1 MNNLFLIYETY
12 TNGYRTEILDIISL
26 LAILCGILVITSKN
40 PIVSVLFLIGL
51 FASISCYLIML
62 GLSFIGLSYLIVYI
76 GAVLKYV
83 WKNVAAL
90 VQFQFYKGLF
100 ILIKFFYLGL
110 IFFLLFIIK
119 KKYSTASPPYPEPTS
134 LRVRGQGD
142 QRSAPEGGRI
152 IIYNVVSSTYS
163 GKSKIYTSRVG
174 NKFYSTLS
182 SSDKKDE
189 EFYKW
194 FVGFADGESNFTIVF
209 QKDTNGNI
217 TGASFRFIIELHID
231 DIDTLKYI
239 KSKLNLGNEIAVYGN
254 SCKFTVIHRRDISKL
269 ISVFDKY
276 NLNTT
281 KYLDYLDLKKAFN
294 LYYDNNRGVPLNK
307 RTLIDQLLKFKNGM
321 NKNRFEFNFPPF
333 GLAEGP
339 VLIPKGDREREDYKI
354 VVSDYWLLG
363 LIEAEGSFY
372 LDRSKLQPVF
382 MIALTK
388 IQLPVIK
395 KINDYLINNLGF
407 DKYSKFKLENSS
419 AITIVENKERNN
431 AKCLIRLTI
440 SNINILTNYFI
451 PYLENKRFI
460 TKKGKDFQDFKIICR
475 AIYNGAYRTEEIKSL
490 ILKLSYTMNN
500 FRLSSNSD
508 TNKVSNLSKEELDK
522 ILNAKSTIIHLDDG
536 RQLDNITKK
545 EINRRWTNCVY
556 EIIQSSGEIILASTL
571 NEAAENLKVDFR
583 TVKRNLDSLS
593 EQSGIRDNFV
603 EVKGNLVRRVSVF
616 YP

>member
-1 MNNLFLIYETY
+1 M
-12 TNGYRTEILDIISL
+12 R
-26 LAILCGILVITSKN
+26 
-40 PIVSVLFLIGL
+40 
-51 FASISCYLIML
+51 
-62 GLSFIGLSYLIVYI
+62 
-76 GAVLKYV
+76 
-83 WKNVAAL
+83 
-90 VQFQFYKGLF
+90 
-100 ILIKFFYLGL
+100 
-110 IFFLLFIIK
+110 
-119 KKYSTASPPYPEPTS
+119 
-134 LRVRGQGD
+134 
-142 QRSAPEGGRI
+142 EG
-152 IIYNVVSSTYS
+152 V
-163 GKSKIYTSRVG
+163 
-174 NKFYSTLS
+174 
-182 SSDKKDE
+182 
-189 EFYKW
+189 
-194 FVGFADGESNFTIVF
+194 
-209 QKDTNGNI
+209 
-217 TGASFRFIIELHID
+217 
-231 DIDTLKYI
+231 
-239 KSKLNLGNEIAVYGN
+239 
-254 SCKFTVIHRRDISKL
+254 
-269 ISVFDKY
+269 
-276 NLNTT
+276 
-281 KYLDYLDLKKAFN
+281 
-294 LYYDNNRGVPLNK
+294 
-307 RTLIDQLLKFKNGM
+307 
-321 NKNRFEFNFPPF
+321 
-333 GLAEGP
+333 
-339 VLIPKGDREREDYKI
+339 RERKDYKI
-354 VVSDYWLLG
+354 VISDYWLLG

-395 KINDYLINNLGF
+395 KIKDYLINNLGF

-419 AITIVENKERNN
+419 AIAIVENKERNN

-460 TKKGKDFQDFKIICR
+460 TKKGKDFQDLKIICR

-556 EIIQSSGEIILASTL
+556 EIILSSGEIILASTL

>member
-76 GAVLKYV
+76 GAVWKYV

-100 ILIKFFYLGL
+100 ILIKFFYL
-110 IFFLLFIIK
+110 
-119 KKYSTASPPYPEPTS
+119 
-134 LRVRGQGD
+134 VQG
-142 QRSAPEGGRI
+142 I
-152 IIYNVVSSTYS
+152 TIYNVVSSTYS

-281 KYLDYLDLKKAFN
+281 KYLDYLDFKKAFH
-294 LYYDNNRGVPLNK
+294 LYHDNNRGVPLNK

-321 NKNRFEFNFPPF
+321 NKNRFEFNFP
-333 GLAEGP
+333 
-339 VLIPKGDREREDYKI
+339 EDYKI

-395 KINDYLINNLGF
+395 KIKDYLINNLGF

-419 AITIVENKERNN
+419 AIAIVENKERNN

-500 FRLSSNSD
+500 FRLSSNSY

-556 EIIQSSGEIILASTL
+556 EIILSSGEIILASTL

-603 EVKGNLVRRVSVF
+603 EVKENLVRRVSVF

>member
-100 ILIKFFYLGL
+100 ILIKFFYL
-110 IFFLLFIIK
+110 
-119 KKYSTASPPYPEPTS
+119 
-134 LRVRGQGD
+134 VQG
-142 QRSAPEGGRI
+142 I
-152 IIYNVVSSTYS
+152 TIYNVVSSTYS

-395 KINDYLINNLGF
+395 KIKDYLINNLGF

-419 AITIVENKERNN
+419 AIAIVENKERNN

-508 TNKVSNLSKEELDK
+508 TNKVSN
-522 ILNAKSTIIHLDDG
+522 
-536 RQLDNITKK
+536 
-545 EINRRWTNCVY
+545 
-556 EIIQSSGEIILASTL
+556 
-571 NEAAENLKVDFR
+571 
-583 TVKRNLDSLS
+583 
-593 EQSGIRDNFV
+593 
-603 EVKGNLVRRVSVF
+603 
-616 YP
+616 

>member
-239 KSKLNLGNEIAVYGN
+239 KSKLNLGNEISVYGN
-254 SCKFTVIHRRDISKL
+254 SCKFTVIHKKDIEKL
-269 ISVFDKY
+269 ISIFDKY

-281 KYLDYLDLKKAFN
+281 KYLDYLDLKKAFQ
-294 LYYDNNRGVPLNK
+294 LYNENNTKNK
-307 RTLIDQLLKFKNGM
+307 KIFLDKLVEIKNGM
-321 NKNRFEFNFPPF
+321 NANRKDFTYPS
-333 GLAEGP
+333 
-339 VLIPKGDREREDYKI
+339 DHKI
-354 VVSDYWLLG
+354 VISSYWLLG
-363 LIEAEGSFY
+363 LIEGEGSFY
-372 LDRSKLQPVF
+372 LDRHKFQTNFILS
-382 MIALTK
+382 LTK
-388 IQLPVIK
+388 VQYPVIE
-395 KINDYLINNLGF
+395 KIVEFLVNNLGF
-407 DKYSKFKLENSS
+407 DKYSIFKLENSS
-419 AITIVENKERNN
+419 VITIIEEKS
-431 AKCLIRLTI
+431 ATQ
-440 SNINILTNYFI
+440 
-451 PYLENKRFI
+451 
-460 TKKGKDFQDFKIICR
+460 KK
-475 AIYNGAYRTEEIKSL
+475 
-490 ILKLSYTMNN
+490 
-500 FRLSSNSD
+500 
-508 TNKVSNLSKEELDK
+508 
-522 ILNAKSTIIHLDDG
+522 
-536 RQLDNITKK
+536 
-545 EINRRWTNCVY
+545 
-556 EIIQSSGEIILASTL
+556 
-571 NEAAENLKVDFR
+571 
-583 TVKRNLDSLS
+583 
-593 EQSGIRDNFV
+593 
-603 EVKGNLVRRVSVF
+603 
-616 YP
+616 

>member
-76 GAVLKYV
+76 GAVWKYV

-100 ILIKFFYLGL
+100 ILIKFFYL
-110 IFFLLFIIK
+110 
-119 KKYSTASPPYPEPTS
+119 
-134 LRVRGQGD
+134 VQG
-142 QRSAPEGGRI
+142 I
-152 IIYNVVSSTYS
+152 TIYNVVSSTYS

-182 SSDKKDE
+182 SSEKKDE

-254 SCKFTVIHRRDISKL
+254 SCKFTVIHRREISKL

-281 KYLDYLDLKKAFN
+281 KYLDYLDFKKAFH
-294 LYYDNNRGVPLNK
+294 LYYEKNRGWLRLPLNK
-307 RTLIDQLLKFKNGM
+307 RTLIDQLLKLKNGM
-321 NKNRFEFNFPPF
+321 NKNRIEFNFPPF
-333 GLAEGP
+333 GLAQGP
-339 VLIPKGDREREDYKI
+339 VGYPHPLSRPYKKKYLMREGVGDRERKDYKI
-354 VVSDYWLLG
+354 VISDYWLLG

-419 AITIVENKERNN
+419 AIAIVENKERNN

-508 TNKVSNLSKEELDK
+508 TNKVSKEELDK

-603 EVKGNLVRRVSVF
+603 EIKGNLVRRVSVF

>member
-76 GAVLKYV
+76 GAVWKYV

-100 ILIKFFYLGL
+100 ILIKFFYL
-110 IFFLLFIIK
+110 
-119 KKYSTASPPYPEPTS
+119 
-134 LRVRGQGD
+134 VQG
-142 QRSAPEGGRI
+142 I
-152 IIYNVVSSTYS
+152 TIYNVVSSTYS

-281 KYLDYLDLKKAFN
+281 KYLDYLDFKKAFH

-321 NKNRFEFNFPPF
+321 NKNRFEFNFP
-333 GLAEGP
+333 
-339 VLIPKGDREREDYKI
+339 EDYKI

-419 AITIVENKERNN
+419 AIAIVENKERNN

-508 TNKVSNLSKEELDK
+508 TNKVSKEELDK

-603 EVKGNLVRRVSVF
+603 EVKENLVRRVSVF